1 MDAATRHDDRK
12 PAAGRRDFSA
22 LVNDWRQGLQV
33 PPIESPFLEDL
44 LAKSGLPQD
53 VQDGIR
59 ALNRDGY
66 AVLDLN
72 IPDFDERVRRIDADL
87 SGKYGKDRRVAE
99 AWYWN
104 EDVRYLACLPQVL
117 DLLRLAYQREVIPF
131 QTLNFEVGTEQ
142 PAHSDTIHF
151 HSLPRHWMCG
161 VWIALEDVSADSG
174 PLVVYPGSHVIP
186 DYEMHDLGVPSEVE
200 HYPQYE
206 QFMAALMKA
215 RGFKPRHLTM
225 KAGQAA
231 VWLANLVH
239 GGSRRNNLELTRK
252 SQVTHYYFEGCQWF
266 FPMQSDLAA
275 GRITRREVI
284 DLRNGRWIAHS
295 HNGESVELGDLAK
308 VCTYPRPLPDWVK
321 GAPRPKG

>member
-1 MDAATRHDDRK
+1 MDAATRKDDRK
-12 PAAGRRDFSA
+12 ATKRDHSA
-22 LVNDWRQGLQV
+22 LVSDWRQGFQV
-33 PPIESPFLEDL
+33 PPIESPFLEEL
-44 LAKSGLPQD
+44 LAKSGLPAEMQE
-53 VQDGIR
+53 GLR
-59 ALNRDGY
+59 ALSRDGY
-66 AVLDLN
+66 AVVDVRV
-72 IPDFDERVRRIDADL
+72 PDFDERVRRIDADL
-87 SGKYGKDRRVAE
+87 GGKYGKDRRVAE

-104 EDVRYLACLPQVL
+104 EDVRYLSCLPQIL

-161 VWIALEDVSADSG
+161 VWLALEDISPDAG

-186 DYEMHDLGVPSEVE
+186 DYEMHDLGVPSEPE

-215 RGFKPRHLTM
+215 RGFQPKHVVV
-225 KAGQAA
+225 KKGQAI

-239 GGSRRNNLELTRK
+239 GGSRRNNPDLTRK

-284 DLRNGRWIAHS
+284 DIRTGNWIH
-295 HNGESVELGDLAK
+295 HVHDGHEVELGDLSK
-308 VCTYPRPLPDWVK
+308 VCTYPRPLPNWVK
-321 GAPRPKG
+321 GAPRPRG